1 MKHLTKEQALQKLK
15 HYCTYQ
21 ERSHYEVKQKLWELG
36 VLRGDHD
43 ELIATLIDEDYL
55 NEERFAIQFAG
66 GKFRMKEW
74 GKKKILYGLR
84 EKKVSDY
91 SIKKALAAIDEEDY
105 MKVLSKLAE
114 EKYNSLKDEQYLERK
129 KKTVDYLIQKGYEYD
144 LVNKAVS
151 SLTEK

>member
-1 MKHLTKEQALQKLK
+1 M
-15 HYCTYQ
+15 
-21 ERSHYEVKQKLWELG
+21 
-36 VLRGDHD
+36 
-43 ELIATLIDEDYL
+43 
-55 NEERFAIQFAG
+55 
-66 GKFRMKEW
+66 
-74 GKKKILYGLR
+74 
-84 EKKVSDY
+84 SDY

-144 LVNKAVS
+144 LVNKAVT

>member
-74 GKKKILYGLR
+74 GKKK
-84 EKKVSDY
+84 
-91 SIKKALAAIDEEDY
+91 
-105 MKVLSKLAE
+105 
-114 EKYNSLKDEQYLERK
+114 
-129 KKTVDYLIQKGYEYD
+129 D
-144 LVNKAVS
+144 LNHCRYFRRH
-151 SLTEK
+151 